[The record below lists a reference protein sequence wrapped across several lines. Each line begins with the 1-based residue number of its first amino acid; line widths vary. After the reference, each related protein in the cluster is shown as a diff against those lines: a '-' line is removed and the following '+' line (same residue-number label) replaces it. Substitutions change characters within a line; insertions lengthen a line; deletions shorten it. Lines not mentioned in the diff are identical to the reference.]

1 MRRMTAC
8 NEMKAPVTHRISR
21 MRSAAASS
29 AAVAVFLVLHALP
42 GAAQVSAAGTYEV
55 RACMGPCDPASAPS
69 VVTGMLVLTD
79 EPFSLAPLSAIASS
93 HLRESEEW
101 LFASLE
107 GREPNAC
114 FHLSRSPGAPRSFL
128 ASSPVGVTEWK
139 VAGDGLS
146 VLLWASPDA
155 GYVAQLRVD
164 GRNLVGSGYSWAPGD
179 EYQPAGEVIV
189 AIRTGPPELARCFQA
204 IEMDAAAK

>member
-1 MRRMTAC
+1 
-8 NEMKAPVTHRISR
+8 MKEPVTQRISR
-21 MRSAAASS
+21 MRRVTASS
-29 AAVAVFLVLHALP
+29 AALAASLVLHALP
-42 GAAQVSAAGTYEV
+42 AAAQVSAAGTYEV
-55 RACMGPCDPASAPS
+55 RACMAPCDPASAPN

-79 EPFSLAPLSAIASS
+79 EPFSLGPLSAVATS

-107 GREPNAC
+107 GRAPSVC

-164 GRNLVGSGYSWAPGD
+164 GRNLVGSGYRWAPGE
-179 EYQPAGEVIV
+179 EYQPAGEVIL
-189 AIRTGPPELARCFQA
+189 AIRTGPPELARCFEA

>member
-1 MRRMTAC
+1 MRRMTPH
-8 NEMKAPVTHRISR
+8 NEMKGPVTQRISR
-21 MRSAAASS
+21 MQCLVAASAAL
-29 AAVAVFLVLHALP
+29 AAFLVLHALP
-42 GAAQVSAAGTYEV
+42 AAAQISAAGTYEV
-55 RACMGPCDPASAPS
+55 RACMGPCDPTSAPN

-79 EPFSLAPLSAIASS
+79 EPFSLGPLSPVATS

-114 FHLSRSPGAPRSFL
+114 FHLSRSPAAPRSFL

-139 VAGDGLS
+139 VAGNGLS

-164 GRNLVGSGYSWAPGD
+164 GRNLAGSGYSWAPGD

-189 AIRTGPPELARCFQA
+189 AIRTGPPELARCFEA
-204 IEMDAAAK
+204 IEMDATAK

>member
-1 MRRMTAC
+1 MTPH
-8 NEMKAPVTHRISR
+8 NEMKGLVTQRISR
-21 MRSAAASS
+21 MRCVAASS
-29 AAVAVFLVLHALP
+29 AALAAFLVLALP
-42 GAAQVSAAGTYEV
+42 AAAQISAAGTYEV
-55 RACMGPCDPASAPS
+55 RACLGPCDPMSAPN

-107 GREPNAC
+107 GGEPNAC
-114 FHLSRSPGAPRSFL
+114 FHLTRSPGAPRSFL

-155 GYVAQLRVD
+155 GYVAQLGVD
-164 GRNLVGSGYSWAPGD
+164 GRNLVGNGYSWAPGD

-189 AIRTGPPELARCFQA
+189 AIRTGPPELARCFHV